1 MSLIIFI
8 LIVLKGTTKRK
19 RRSVDEEDVLQLD
32 EVKCRLCSFVIMVP
46 RSKFSETAEFSIII
60 QYSDNQKTLD

>member
-1 MSLIIFI
+1 MSFIIFI
-8 LIVLKGTTKRK
+8 FIVLKGTTKRK

-46 RSKFSETAEFSIII
+46 RSKFPETAEFS
-60 QYSDNQKTLD
+60 